1 MLTPDVRFE
10 GWSPTSW
17 SRMLGAF
24 SGSVPVDGRGGLVL
38 VHDGTRVRKALHTLE
53 GRLDPA
59 AIGWPRPLP
68 DIVEEQKVAWVW
80 ALRSGALDELMERL
94 GARVQRGDDV
104 LAQLLHGAAIV
115 RELVEEG
122 QITPHPRRFAQVPIP
137 SRAVVDRT
145 IDTLVPI
152 GRCAMLSL
160 YDGGEL
166 HTALVLRRAVVQP
179 ARFDVVAG
187 PEDLRSAMGLVSGE
201 FRRDYRFL
209 VGAVE
214 RTYGPVSIGLH
225 ADLETFRALLSSAAP
240 GDWAKAVGLRDVVLS
255 PVPAVLA
262 IPLGVDATRG
272 AATALARVAKQVDPL
287 GVVQPLLRTFS
298 RTVPAIVPALL
309 PGAPPRPG
317 DQFQPLDLLRRW
329 LNG

>member
-10 GWSPTSW
+10 GWSPTDW
-17 SRMLGAF
+17 SRMLGVFRGAM
-24 SGSVPVDGRGGLVL
+24 PEDRRGGLVL
-38 VHDGTRVRKALHTLE
+38 VHDGARVRKALHTLE
-53 GRLDPA
+53 GRLDPH
-59 AIGWPRPLP
+59 AIGWPRPIEE
-68 DIVEEQKVAWVW
+68 IVAEQGVAWVW

-94 GARVQRGDDV
+94 GTRVRRGDDI
-104 LAQLLHGAAIV
+104 LTQALHGASIL

-122 QITPHPRRFAQVPIP
+122 QIVPHPRRFAQVPIP

-145 IDTLVPI
+145 IDTLVPA

-166 HTALVLRRAVVQP
+166 HTALVLRRAVGPGSGVQP

-187 PEDLRSAMGLVSGE
+187 PAELRSAMGLVSGE

-225 ADLETFRALLSSAAP
+225 ADLPSFRALLSSASP

-272 AATALARVAKQVDPL
+272 AANALARVAKQVDPL
-287 GVVQPLLRTFS
+287 GVVQPLLRMFA
-298 RTVPAIVPALL
+298 RTLPAL
-309 PGAPPRPG
+309 PPKPG
-317 DQFQPLDLLRRW
+317 DQQFQPLDLLRRW